1 MIVYSGVKS
10 DFMQCVLDDSIA
22 ITIEKN
28 ILEKM
33 GKHTPKSEFKS
44 WENSLE
50 YMFKVLTDEEIPN
63 DAGVAIEYNIPQTS
77 KRIDFLISGY
87 DEKDR
92 PGITIVELK
101 QWEDMNSV
109 KGVDALVE
117 TYLGGGIRRVVH
129 PSYQAWSYAQLIRD
143 YNATVQDED
152 ISISPCVCMHNY
164 IRSENDPVD
173 LPGIPEG
180 VEVAGLVLVDVHG
193 IDDHLADAHA
203 RVVEI
208 QKHLGLILVAL
219 SRDFAHKGE
228 MLRRDGPE
236 TGLGVGDA
244 AAAGQ
249 LHHGAGYGVAEAAAE
264 GDLLQGEVPHPQP
277 HLVGI
282 GDHGLGAFFHVG
294 APVLVVPVH
303 GDHAVDVRP
312 VPKTPG
318 KGGLHG
324 PALALVHLMG
334 QHGDLRVLC
343 RLPEGGEMVGV
354 AAVVDEDDVGKA
366 LGQEPLHHLH
376 QLFIRIQGGDDNGNV
391 HKNSA
396 FCQIRAT
403 QSC

>member
-173 LPGIPEG
+173 DELYRPYYEEAP
-180 VEVAGLVLVDVHG
+180 VFT
-193 IDDHLADAHA
+193 
-203 RVVEI
+203 
-208 QKHLGLILVAL
+208 K
-219 SRDFAHKGE
+219 
-228 MLRRDGPE
+228 
-236 TGLGVGDA
+236 
-244 AAAGQ
+244 GQ
-249 LHHGAGYGVAEAAAE
+249 LAYLRTFIKKTVRK
-264 GDLLQGEVPHPQP
+264 GDSN
-277 HLVGI
+277 
-282 GDHGLGAFFHVG
+282 
-294 APVLVVPVH
+294 
-303 GDHAVDVRP
+303 
-312 VPKTPG
+312 KT
-318 KGGLHG
+318 LY
-324 PALALVHLMG
+324 
-334 QHGDLRVLC
+334 
-343 RLPEGGEMVGV
+343 
-354 AAVVDEDDVGKA
+354 
-366 LGQEPLHHLH
+366 
-376 QLFIRIQGGDDNGNV
+376 RI
-391 HKNSA
+391 
-396 FCQIRAT
+396 
-403 QSC
+403 